1 MHYTPPPRDPKAPPV
16 RINLLSDTQTRPTAG
31 MREAMARAEVG
42 DEQIGDDPTV
52 NQLCE
57 RVADLLGKEAAVFMP
72 SGTMCNVAATLVH
85 CRPGDEI
92 LAHETAHIIA
102 REGGAHAALG
112 GFQITPLK
120 GEDGQFSPEAFKAAL
135 HPRSRYQPPQTVVSV
150 EQTANIGGG
159 TIWKKAALDEVVE
172 IAKANG
178 MATHMDGAR
187 LLNATV
193 ATGISA
199 SDMAAGWDSAWIDF
213 SKGLGAPIG
222 GVIAGSRAF
231 IDEVWRW
238 KQRLGGSMRQAGVCA
253 AACVYALDHNVDR
266 LAEDHANARAL
277 ARGLS
282 QIAGVEV
289 QQPETNLVFFKPD
302 GAGVSGEKMV
312 AALRPRG
319 VLLAMMDGRIRAC
332 THLDVTAD
340 DDRGDGRAR
349 QGDRARGVGS
359 GSIAQK
365 SGTTPPARAG
375 GVVRLQR
382 GDRLAAATA
391 AATTATTSAA
401 TTAAG
406 IEQRRIVTRI
416 GVILGMDSGR
426 GSAASCGA
434 NARTAGQRIVPQP
447 HNANGSQ

>member
-1 MHYTPPPRDPKAPPV
+1 MHYTPSPRDPKAPPV

-31 MREAMARAEVG
+31 MREAMATAEVG

-52 NQLCE
+52 NALCE

-112 GFQITPLK
+112 GFQIMPLK
-120 GEDGQFSPEAFKAAL
+120 GDDGQFSPETLKAAL
-135 HPRSRYQPPQTVVSV
+135 HQRSRYQPSQVLVSV

-159 TIWKKAALDEVVE
+159 TIWKKAALDEVTK
-172 IAKANG
+172 IGKANG

-199 SDMAAGWDSAWIDF
+199 RDMAAGWDSAWIDF

-253 AACVYALDHNVDR
+253 AACIYALDHHVDR
-266 LAEDHANARAL
+266 LADDHANARAL

-282 QIAGVEV
+282 QINGIEV

-302 GAGVSGEKMV
+302 GAGVSGAKMV
-312 AALRPRG
+312 AELRPRG

-340 DDRGDGRAR
+340 MIEEMVGHVREIVRA
-349 QGDRARGVGS
+349 A
-359 GSIAQK
+359 
-365 SGTTPPARAG
+365 
-375 GVVRLQR
+375 
-382 GDRLAAATA
+382 
-391 AATTATTSAA
+391 
-401 TTAAG
+401 
-406 IEQRRIVTRI
+406 
-416 GVILGMDSGR
+416 
-426 GSAASCGA
+426 
-434 NARTAGQRIVPQP
+434 
-447 HNANGSQ
+447 

>member
-1 MHYTPPPRDPKAPPV
+1 MHYTPAPRDPKAAPI
-16 RINLLSDTQTRPTAG
+16 RINLLSDTQTRPTPA

-52 NQLCE
+52 NLLCE

-72 SGTMCNVAATLVH
+72 SGTMCNVAATLSY

-92 LAHETAHIIA
+92 LAHVSAHIIA

-112 GFQITPLK
+112 GFQITPLP
-120 GEDGQFSPEAFKAAL
+120 GDDGQFSPETFRAAL

-159 TIWKKAALDEVVE
+159 TIWKKSALDEVVK

-178 MATHMDGAR
+178 LATHMDGAR
-187 LLNATV
+187 LLNACV

-199 SDMAAGWDSAWIDF
+199 NDMAAGWDSAWIDF

-222 GVIAGSRAF
+222 GVIAGSSNF
-231 IDEVWRW
+231 IDDVWRW

-253 AACVYALDHNVDR
+253 AASVYALDHHVDR

-282 QIAGVEV
+282 QIDGVEV
-289 QQPETNLVFFKPD
+289 QQPETNLVFFRPD
-302 GAGVSGEKMV
+302 GAGVTGDKMV
-312 AALRPRG
+312 QALHKRG

-340 DDRGDGRAR
+340 MIEEMVALAREIVRA
-349 QGDRARGVGS
+349 A
-359 GSIAQK
+359 
-365 SGTTPPARAG
+365 
-375 GVVRLQR
+375 
-382 GDRLAAATA
+382 
-391 AATTATTSAA
+391 
-401 TTAAG
+401 
-406 IEQRRIVTRI
+406 
-416 GVILGMDSGR
+416 
-426 GSAASCGA
+426 
-434 NARTAGQRIVPQP
+434 
-447 HNANGSQ
+447 

>member
-1 MHYTPPPRDPKAPPV
+1 MHYTPPPRDPKATPV
-16 RINLLSDTQTRPTAG
+16 RINLLSDTQTRPTPA

-52 NQLCE
+52 NLLCE
-57 RVADLLGKEAAVFMP
+57 RVADLLGKDAAVFMP
-72 SGTMCNVAATLVH
+72 SGTMCNVAATLVR

-120 GEDGQFSPEAFKAAL
+120 GDDGQFSPATLKQAL
-135 HPRSRYQPPQTVVSV
+135 HPKSRYQPPQVLVSV

-159 TIWKKAALDEVVE
+159 TIWKKTALDEVVS
-172 IAKANG
+172 IARAAG

-199 SDMAAGWDSAWIDF
+199 RDMAAGWDSAWIDF

-222 GVIAGSRAF
+222 GAIAGSHAF

-253 AACVYALDHNVDR
+253 AACVHALDHHVDR
-266 LAEDHANARAL
+266 LADDHANARAL

-282 QIAGVEV
+282 QINGVEV
-289 QQPETNLVFFKPD
+289 QEPKTNLVFFKPD
-302 GAGVSGEKMV
+302 GAGVTGDRMV
-312 AALRPRG
+312 AELRKRG
-319 VLLAMMDGRIRAC
+319 VLLAVMDGRIRAC
-332 THLDVTAD
+332 MHLDVTAQMVEEAV
-340 DDRGDGRAR
+340 GHVGEIVRA
-349 QGDRARGVGS
+349 A
-359 GSIAQK
+359 
-365 SGTTPPARAG
+365 
-375 GVVRLQR
+375 
-382 GDRLAAATA
+382 
-391 AATTATTSAA
+391 
-401 TTAAG
+401 
-406 IEQRRIVTRI
+406 
-416 GVILGMDSGR
+416 
-426 GSAASCGA
+426 
-434 NARTAGQRIVPQP
+434 
-447 HNANGSQ
+447 

>member
-1 MHYTPPPRDPKAPPV
+1 MLYTPAPRNPKAPPV

-31 MREAMARAEVG
+31 MREAIARAEVG

-120 GEDGQFSPEAFKAAL
+120 GDDGQFAPDTLRRAL
-135 HPRSRYQPPQTVVSV
+135 HPRSRYQPPQALVSV

-159 TIWKKAALDEVVE
+159 TIWKKTALDEVVK

-187 LLNATV
+187 LLNACV

-199 SDMAAGWDSAWIDF
+199 RDMASGWDSAWIDF
-213 SKGLGAPIG
+213 SKGLGAPVG
-222 GVIAGSRAF
+222 GVIAGSRTF

-253 AACVYALDHNVDR
+253 AACIYALDHNVDR
-266 LAEDHANARAL
+266 LADDHANARAL
-277 ARGLS
+277 ARGLA
-282 QIAGVEV
+282 QINGIEV
-289 QQPETNLVFFKPD
+289 QQPDTNLVFFKPD
-302 GAGVSGEKMV
+302 GAGITGDRMV
-312 AALRPRG
+312 EALRKRG

-332 THLDVTAD
+332 THLDVSAAMIEET
-340 DDRGDGRAR
+340 
-349 QGDRARGVGS
+349 VGLVRE
-359 GSIAQK
+359 I
-365 SGTTPPARAG
+365 ARA
-375 GVVRLQR
+375 
-382 GDRLAAATA
+382 A
-391 AATTATTSAA
+391 
-401 TTAAG
+401 
-406 IEQRRIVTRI
+406 
-416 GVILGMDSGR
+416 
-426 GSAASCGA
+426 
-434 NARTAGQRIVPQP
+434 
-447 HNANGSQ
+447 